1 MEEEKKKKEAR
12 KLVNLRYRM
21 KKAGYI
27 FNEIN
32 KVIILPIP
40 RERSKKRERE
50 ISKYGFDFQE
60 KML

>member
-1 MEEEKKKKEAR
+1 MEAEKKKQTAR

-21 KKAGYI
+21 KKSGYL

-32 KVIILPIP
+32 KIIILPDA
-40 RERSKKRERE
+40 RKRSKRREKE

>member
-1 MEEEKKKKEAR
+1 
-12 KLVNLRYRM
+12 M
-21 KKAGYI
+21 KKSGYI

-32 KVIILPIP
+32 KIIILPVP
-40 RERSKKRERE
+40 RQRSKRRERE

>member
-1 MEEEKKKKEAR
+1 MEEEKKKQTAR

-21 KKAGYI
+21 KKSGYL

-32 KVIILPIP
+32 KVIILPDA
-40 RERSKKRERE
+40 RERSKRREKE